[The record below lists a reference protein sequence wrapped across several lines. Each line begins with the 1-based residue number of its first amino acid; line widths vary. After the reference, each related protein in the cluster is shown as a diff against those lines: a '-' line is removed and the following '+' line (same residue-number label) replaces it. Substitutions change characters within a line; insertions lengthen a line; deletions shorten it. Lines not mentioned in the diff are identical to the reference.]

1 MNRTFTDQVAGNG
14 RSLKHSI
21 GDEQERDE
29 IVKLL
34 KKLPAYDQL
43 WTLGQPYSMALT
55 EVLVKVCSLTATIDD
70 LAFFCGM
77 VRVTRLKSILG

>member
-34 KKLPAYDQL
+34 KKLRKAIQ
-43 WTLGQPYSMALT
+43 
-55 EVLVKVCSLTATIDD
+55 
-70 LAFFCGM
+70 
-77 VRVTRLKSILG
+77 